1 MRFTLAAIA
10 FYATYVLAQTGQN
23 AISIPQG
30 QSTLDITAGQPTT
43 IEWTAPSAGDVTI
56 LLQYAG
62 NDQLADSGITLAC
75 KLPCGSRLHN
85 GTY

>member
-1 MRFTLAAIA
+1 MRFTLATIA

-75 KLPCGSRLHN
+75 KLRYSRFYVTVH
-85 GTY
+85 